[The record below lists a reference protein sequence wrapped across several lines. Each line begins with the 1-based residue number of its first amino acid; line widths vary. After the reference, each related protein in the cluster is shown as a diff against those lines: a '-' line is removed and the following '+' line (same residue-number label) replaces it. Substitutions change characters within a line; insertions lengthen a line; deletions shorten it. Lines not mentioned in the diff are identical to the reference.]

1 MVKQKELQCQLSE
14 AKMAKQQIEMT
25 EDREK
30 MLLEKKTL
38 LEVRLILGIGTVFD
52 NNRSWAFYFHCKSS
66 ANNCNFNL
74 LHSLMDP

>member
-1 MVKQKELQCQLSE
+1 MCAVANLLQTFIFQHVEKMVKQKELQCQLSE

-38 LEVRLILGIGTVFD
+38 LEVTIRDLIM
-52 NNRSWAFYFHCKSS
+52 Y
-66 ANNCNFNL
+66 
-74 LHSLMDP
+74 